1 MQNAGKGGS
10 RAYLAVSGG
19 IDVPEYLGSR
29 ATFPS
34 GKLGGL
40 QASALPFGAAAAM
53 LVSAHYHQVALYG
66 GMLPL
71 ALPCGLLSTGAC
83 KYHTAACLMVADVCL
98 QGRKLVAGDV
108 LLLAPIDAGAIVAD
122 LSIPDPWLPSY
133 RGQP

>member
-53 LVSAHYHQVALYG
+53 LVSAHYHQVAVYS
-66 GMLPL
+66 GMLPP
-71 ALPCGLLSTGAC
+71 ALMWSALNRGLQVPHSRLLDGC
-83 KYHTAACLMVADVCL
+83 RC
-98 QGRKLVAGDV
+98 V
-108 LLLAPIDAGAIVAD
+108 LAGAQAG
-122 LSIPDPWLPSY
+122 S
-133 RGQP
+133 RGCAAAGPN